1 MKMLSVWAIVL
12 TLVLFSGSAYL
23 GYISSGSS
31 AARALTDNL
40 RGSLS
45 PLRDLGSLTLMLVI
59 FANNSLKA
67 LAVIMLGVI
76 PFLLPAGF
84 VVLNGFILGVVVN
97 EALATRGIGFTLLGL
112 APHGVL
118 ELAAVL
124 TAVALGF
131 QVGFVV
137 LGSSGSKKGRL
148 GQQYRYSLA
157 LYLKFILPALFLAAI
172 IETLVGRYVLPRVQ

>member
-1 MKMLSVWAIVL
+1 MKTLSFWAIAL
-12 TLVLFSGSAYL
+12 TLVMFLGSAYL
-23 GYISSGSS
+23 GYLSADSGASK
-31 AARALTDNL
+31 ALTDNL

-45 PLRDLGSLTLMLVI
+45 PLRELGSLTLMLVI

-67 LAVIMLGVI
+67 LAVILLGVI
-76 PFLLPAGF
+76 PFLFPTAF

-97 EALATRGIGFTLLGL
+97 EALAARGIGFTLLGL

-131 QVGFVV
+131 QVGFTV
-137 LGSSGSKKGRL
+137 LGSSAGKKGRL
-148 GQQYRYSLA
+148 GQQYKSSLA
-157 LYLKFILPALFLAAI
+157 LYLKFILPALFVAAV
-172 IETLVGRYVLPRVQ
+172 IETLVGRYVLPRF